1 MARTKSDTTTDAR
14 LLSTEPTPEYYKNF
28 FELDISYN
36 PEEVDATIGYF
47 LKRGFDKVAAINT
60 ASVLLQQAKI
70 DNLNVQSLLDTL
82 RGVTDVQLSVIVAQI
97 LNLNRS
103 KTSALGFKDQKLNYE
118 LFDQRNVV
126 I

>member
-1 MARTKSDTTTDAR
+1 MSRTKSTSTSDSRTI
-14 LLSTEPTPEYYKNF
+14 STEPTTEYYKNF
-28 FELDISYN
+28 FETDISYN
-36 PEEVDATIGYF
+36 PEEIDATIGYF

-60 ASVLLQQAKI
+60 ASVILQQAKI
-70 DNLNVQSLLDTL
+70 DNLNVQALLDTL
-82 RGVTDVQLSVIVAQI
+82 KGVTDVQLSVIVAQI